1 MVQGAEIYQQYLS
14 NNKSTVSGT
23 KGCLIPIKVNQM
35 SVSSQVQKANTV
47 TPPPLITLT
56 LDGQCV
62 HGVRVCDDCRN
73 QPNGESEV
81 HDELSSDMNRWGLW

>member
-35 SVSSQVQKANTV
+35 SVMQAYKSSVNQ
-47 TPPPLITLT
+47 I
-56 LDGQCV
+56 DGIKL
-62 HGVRVCDDCRN
+62 
-73 QPNGESEV
+73 PNYYKVFEIFPNICIKSLNKKDLQTWYISES
-81 HDELSSDMNRWGLW
+81 SFIQG